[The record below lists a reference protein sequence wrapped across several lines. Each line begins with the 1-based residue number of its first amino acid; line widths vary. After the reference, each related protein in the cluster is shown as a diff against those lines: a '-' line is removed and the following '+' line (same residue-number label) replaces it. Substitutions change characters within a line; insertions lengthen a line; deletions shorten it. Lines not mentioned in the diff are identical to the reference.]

1 MGEARST
8 DRLPI
13 EEVLADLVAAVEA
26 RGRAVLV
33 APPGAGKTTRVP
45 PALAAS
51 RGGQVVVVEPRRIAA
66 RAAARRVAAEVGAE
80 LGGRVGHHVRFDR
93 KASDR
98 TEVLFCTEG
107 ILLARLQDDP
117 FLEGVSAVVFDEFH
131 ERSLDADLGLAMVAR
146 SAADARDDLAVVV
159 MSATLD
165 PGPVA
170 RFLGDA
176 PVVVS
181 EGRSHPVETV
191 FLPTE
196 RDERPED
203 HLARGVDEAL
213 RRGSGD
219 VLAFLAGVGEIKRAE
234 ARLARR
240 GDVDVH
246 TLYGD
251 LDPGRQD
258 AALRPGPR
266 RRVVLATNVAESS
279 VTVGGVDAVVDAGEA
294 RVLRIDAATGI
305 DRLRVERIGRASA
318 DQRRG
323 RAGRL
328 GPGVCVRLWSAIDD
342 RALDPALAP
351 EVERVDLAASALQL
365 KLFGEADLAAF
376 PWFQRPR
383 AAAIRAAEELLG
395 MLGAVGDSGRVTE
408 LGRRIARLPLHPRL
422 GALVLS
428 GAELGDARGAA
439 LAAAM
444 LSERDP
450 FVRGAFGR
458 DDHARDATDSDVE
471 ERCAALEAFEA
482 SGGRARRYG
491 PLEVA
496 PPAARNVLRVRDAI
510 LRSLPR
516 GAANGAAGEH
526 AAEALGRAVLAGFPD
541 RLCVRRGEGGRA
553 RMVGGRGVE
562 LARSSGVTESEL
574 FVAVHVGAPARGRRD
589 DLVWVASG
597 VRREWI
603 DGGET
608 HVEVEPVFD
617 DQAAR
622 VVGRRRERLGPLVLS
637 EEDAPLPSGPEVERA
652 LLAAA
657 REDPRRALGLSD
669 EALAKDRDAR
679 ERLARLELLRRHAPE
694 LGLPAFTDDALDAL
708 LPSLVT
714 GARSFADLAKRRPL
728 DVFFGALEFHQ
739 AQALEREAPE
749 RIRVPSGSHLR
760 LDYGDGTS
768 APVLAVKI
776 QELFGL
782 AETPAVAFGRV
793 KVLLHLLAPNGRP
806 QQVTDDLASFWGTTY
821 AQVRKDLRGRY
832 PKHPWPE
839 DPWTAPPTARAKRRR
854 R

>member
-444 LSERDP
+444 IAS
-450 FVRGAFGR
+450 
-458 DDHARDATDSDVE
+458 
-471 ERCAALEAFEA
+471 LEKKPA
-482 SGGRARRYG
+482 SGGYPAS
-491 PLEVA
+491 A
-496 PPAARNVLRVRDAI
+496 SAARAK
-510 LRSLPR
+510 
-516 GAANGAAGEH
+516 AAKTS
-526 AAEALGRAVLAGFPD
+526 
-541 RLCVRRGEGGRA
+541 GRA
-553 RMVGGRGVE
+553 RP
-562 LARSSGVTESEL
+562 
-574 FVAVHVGAPARGRRD
+574 APAT
-589 DLVWVASG
+589 AS
-597 VRREWI
+597 I
-603 DGGET
+603 
-608 HVEVEPVFD
+608 
-617 DQAAR
+617 
-622 VVGRRRERLGPLVLS
+622 
-637 EEDAPLPSGPEVERA
+637 
-652 LLAAA
+652 
-657 REDPRRALGLSD
+657 
-669 EALAKDRDAR
+669 
-679 ERLARLELLRRHAPE
+679 
-694 LGLPAFTDDALDAL
+694 
-708 LPSLVT
+708 
-714 GARSFADLAKRRPL
+714 
-728 DVFFGALEFHQ
+728 
-739 AQALEREAPE
+739 
-749 RIRVPSGSHLR
+749 
-760 LDYGDGTS
+760 
-768 APVLAVKI
+768 
-776 QELFGL
+776 
-782 AETPAVAFGRV
+782 
-793 KVLLHLLAPNGRP
+793 
-806 QQVTDDLASFWGTTY
+806 
-821 AQVRKDLRGRY
+821 
-832 PKHPWPE
+832 
-839 DPWTAPPTARAKRRR
+839 
-854 R
+854 